1 MSEESLY
8 NQDAV
13 NQQLLID
20 EKVIFFRRTWLVM
33 FLSVLFGILFREE
46 IYKMVLRW
54 NDPSEAHGYLI
65 PLFSIYFIYLQRET
79 IKKLEC
85 TPALSGLVLMALSL
99 YGYLWFCQRSFY
111 YPRQVMMISF
121 LGGMVLYIGGWKLA
135 RLLWLPV
142 VFLLFAMPI
151 PSRIYTQL
159 TMPMREWSSFVATF
173 ILNIFPNVHLEAQ
186 GVVIRGTH
194 GADPVNLNVAD
205 ACSGMRLL
213 RTFVALGVAMAYL
226 EVRPVFHRFALLL
239 STIPIAIFC
248 NMLRVIITGAVYM
261 FVGKEYA
268 EGFLHTALG
277 FIMLMV
283 AFVLYGLLT
292 WILQNLIIDEDEAE
306 DEAGGV
312 FKVGSTK

>member
-8 NQDAV
+8 NQETA
-13 NQQLLID
+13 NQQLIID
-20 EKVIFFRRTWLVM
+20 EKVIFFRRVGIIVVLGA
-33 FLSVLFGILFREE
+33 LFGILFREE

-65 PLFSIYFIYLQRET
+65 PLFSLYFIYLQRNA

-85 TPALSGLVLMALSL
+85 TPALSGLILMGLSL

-111 YPRQVMMISF
+111 YPRQVMMVSF
-121 LGGMVLYIGGWKLA
+121 LGGLVLYIGGWKLA

-151 PSRIYTQL
+151 PARIYTEI

-194 GADPVNLNVAD
+194 GVDPVNLNVAD

-226 EVRPVFHRFALLL
+226 EVRPAFHRLILLL
-239 STIPIAIFC
+239 STVPIAIFC

-261 FVGKEYA
+261 YVGKEYA
-268 EGFLHTALG
+268 EGLLHTALG
-277 FIMLMV
+277 FIMLMF
-283 AFVLYGLLT
+283 AFLLYGLLT
-292 WILQNLIIDEDEAE
+292 WILSNLFIEEEDQEE
-306 DEAGGV
+306 EGGI
-312 FKVGSTK
+312 FKVGSAN